1 MVQGWILENE
11 KTITIL
17 IPCFNESE
25 VLPLLYERL
34 RQLPHPEGCRISI
47 LFVDDGSTDNT
58 WEQLRSFT
66 VEQSDW
72 NAIRL
77 SRNFGHQRALWVG
90 LENTN
95 SDAVFVIDADLQDP
109 PELIADFAAL
119 WLAGA
124 DVVYGV
130 RTKRKE
136 SLIKRLAYN
145 SFYRILDRVADIK
158 IPLDSGD
165 FCLMDRRVVQAILT
179 SKESLPFIR
188 GLRAWV
194 GFNQQ
199 PLSYERDSRAAG
211 KEKYSFLML
220 LDLAI
225 NGLLGYSRKPIRL
238 ISFMAGAL
246 ILLSMLILAGGAF
259 GFMAS
264 LLSAT
269 TFTILAFAALAL
281 VSAGSITG
289 AIGIVGE
296 YVLKI
301 YEGSSERPVAIMSET
316 TMGNLAFER
325 GAKIISIGI
334 DRKAA

>member
-34 RQLPHPEGCRISI
+34 RHLEHPEGCHISV

-58 WEQLRSFT
+58 WEQLHSFT
-66 VEQSDW
+66 VAQSDW

-77 SRNFGHQRALWVG
+77 SRNFGHQRALWIG

-109 PELIADFAAL
+109 PELIAEFTAK
-119 WLAGA
+119 WLDGA
-124 DVVYGV
+124 DVAYGV
-130 RTKRKE
+130 RMKRKE
-136 SLIKRLAYN
+136 SFVKRFAYK

-179 SKESLPFIR
+179 SKESMPFIR

-199 PLSYERDSRAAG
+199 PLPYERNSRAAG

-238 ISFMAGAL
+238 ISYLAGAL
-246 ILLSMLILAGGAF
+246 VLISMLILAGGVF
-259 GFMAS
+259 GLLSSLISTTTFSLLALAS
-264 LLSAT
+264 LVL
-269 TFTILAFAALAL
+269 I
-281 VSAGSITG
+281 SAGSITA

-301 YEGSSERPVAIMSET
+301 YEGSSERPVAIMSEST
-316 TMGNLAFER
+316 VGKLPFER
-325 GAKIISIGI
+325 GANIISIGI